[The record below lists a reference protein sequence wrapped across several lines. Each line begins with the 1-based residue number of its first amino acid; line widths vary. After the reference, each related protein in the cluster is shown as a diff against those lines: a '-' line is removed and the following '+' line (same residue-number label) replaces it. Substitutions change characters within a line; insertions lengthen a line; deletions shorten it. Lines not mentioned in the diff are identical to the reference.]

1 MYYGYPGYMYD
12 TRYIQQLYRN
22 PYPNGAYGMGY
33 HQPGYI
39 WYPNQSIQR
48 FETSVPYRNDLS
60 ALRQLDASDPF
71 SVIREQIQAQSKNDW
86 ETVTKLWVDEDKKA
100 FEAIVEQESRQNGEG
115 MLAIENAEIVASK
128 PLSEQLAS
136 AIGNYDQYKDKYGEA
151 QTYYVA
157 VKYKVKEDSEFLQ
170 NGINYLVAT
179 VVKESGQWKMASYSI
194 APVDIVSDSGE
205 GFNTVDEGIAIA
217 TQKRRE
223 FGGMIVNKE
232 GALLSINTT
241 KEYLPE
247 LEKLIGQPSLEE
259 SPVIG
264 TLKQFI
270 RTPPSTIK
278 VLVKNRKNGRVGSVL
293 TLSFYEYIRHVL
305 PNEWDLRSLP
315 HALKAGALCAIMY
328 SWYFVRKPGFPLA
341 GAHVSDST
349 DYQAWLK
356 NTPVEKTKIT
366 DPHVKNV
373 FQEIRIGMYNQ
384 KDNSLFPTQYRS
396 DGYNI
401 DWQKSGI
408 VSQAGTNRL
417 AKQGKHFTQILE
429 WYYSN
434 SSKLRGG
441 KLGFFNY

>member
-12 TRYIQQLYRN
+12 ARHIPQLYRN
-22 PYPNGAYGMGY
+22 PYPNGAYGLGY

-39 WYPNQSIQR
+39 WYPNQSLQR
-48 FETSVPYRNDLS
+48 FEIPGTYRHDIS
-60 ALRQLDASDPF
+60 TLRQTDPF
-71 SVIREQIQAQSKNDW
+71 SVIREHIQAQSTNDW
-86 ETVTKLWVDEDKKA
+86 ETVTKLWVNEDKKA
-100 FEAIVEQESRQNGEG
+100 FEAIVESQEGRQNGEG

-128 PLSEQLAS
+128 PMSEQLAS
-136 AIGNYDQYKDKYGEA
+136 AIGNYDYYKDKYGEA

-157 VKYKVKEDSEFLQ
+157 VKYKVEQDSEFLQ

-179 VVKESGQWKMASYSI
+179 VVKESDQWRMASYSN
-194 APVDIVSDSGE
+194 APVDIVSASGE

-217 TQKRRE
+217 AQKRRE
-223 FGGMIVNKE
+223 YGGMIVNKE

-247 LEKLIGQPSLEE
+247 LEKLIEQPSLE
-259 SPVIG
+259 STVMG
-264 TLKQFI
+264 TPKQFV
-270 RTPPSTIK
+270 RTPPATIK
-278 VLVKNRKNGRVGSVL
+278 VLVKNRRNGRVGSVL

-305 PNEWDLRSLP
+305 PNEWDLRSSS

-328 SWYFVRKPGFPLA
+328 AWFFVRTPGFPLV

-349 DYQAWLK
+349 DYQAWIK
-356 NTPVEKTKIT
+356 NTPLEKTKIT

-373 FQEIRIGMYNQ
+373 FQEIRIGMYNE

-396 DGYNI
+396 NGYNI
-401 DWQKSGI
+401 DWKGSGI

-417 AKQGKHFTQILE
+417 AGEGKHFTQILD
-429 WYYSN
+429 WYYSK